1 MPLPA
6 KERSKPANILRVVGW
21 YATWSILSIVV
32 VSILAGFILSLPVWR
47 IRSVQVLGNNFLP
60 EAKIINTA
68 KIPRGENIF
77 LVDLDE
83 VKDRFSDVIQ
93 IKGIKV
99 KRKLPDKII
108 IDVKERIPFAI
119 VVIGGTTSL
128 VDEDGYMIAR
138 QSLASSMYKV
148 DITKYPVIRGI
159 FKKNLENGVRLNP
172 GDRAFVKAAL
182 EMLSKFIDLGTI
194 QIEAGN
200 REDIIIYIEDILKVK
215 IGDARDIE
223 RKIKIV
229 NALLGSVKGKWTKI
243 AYMDV
248 RVPDCPVIKYK

>member
-6 KERSKPANILRVVGW
+6 KERSKPNILRVVGW
-21 YATWSILSIVV
+21 YATWSILFIVV
-32 VSILAGFILSLPVWR
+32 ISILAGFIMSLPIWR
-47 IRSVQVLGNNFLP
+47 IRSVQVTGNNFLP

-68 KIPRGENIF
+68 KIPQGENIF
-77 LVDLDE
+77 LIDLDE
-83 VKDRFSDVIQ
+83 VKSRFSDVIQ
-93 IKGIKV
+93 IKEMRI
-99 KRKLPDKII
+99 KRKLPATVI

-138 QSLASSMYKV
+138 QSLGSSMYKV

-159 FKKNLENGVRLNP
+159 LKKNLENGVRLNP
-172 GDRAFVKAAL
+172 GDRAFVSSAL
-182 EMLSKFIDLGTI
+182 GMLSKFIDLGTI

-200 REDIIIYIEDILKVK
+200 REDIIIYIQDILKVK

-229 NALLGSVKGKWTKI
+229 NGLLGAVKGKWIKI
-243 AYMDV
+243 AYIDV
-248 RVPDCPVIKYK
+248 KVPDDPVIRYK